1 MVSLAVMR
9 ALVVVN
15 PAATSTTPGMRD
27 VLVGAL
33 AGELKLDVVE
43 TAHRGHARELGAQA
57 AADGIDVV
65 ISVGGDGT
73 VNEVVNGL
81 LENGPAPH
89 LPMLA
94 VIPGGS
100 TNVFS
105 RALGRSRDPVEA
117 TAEILA
123 SLRDGTD
130 PPGVPG
136 HGERDRHQHRGVAA
150 SATTDWTPPRWFVFA
165 AGLGFDADVIAR
177 VEAQR
182 ARGRRST
189 GPLYVRQAVGTFLLG
204 RERRRPAMTLHVP
217 GEAPRDG
224 LFLCLVSNVSPWTYL
239 GARPV
244 VVSPE
249 ASFDTG
255 LDVFAM
261 RRLGAVRMLNNLRQ
275 TLAREPDPRG
285 RVGAPVARPRGAVPH
300 REPPAGLAGRRRPP
314 RAPRPGCG
322 SGTCPPRC
330 ASSPDAAPPALLTH
344 VRRALS
350 TVRDRRVVR
359 SSGAPSTPVVSLL
372 TRGPTM
378 SPICLTGVRLVKTS
392 RKNATCR

>member
-1 MVSLAVMR
+1 VLLGHTVRLRGPGCPPSPKFGWVVVSLVAMR

-15 PAATSTTPGMRD
+15 PAATSTTAKMRD

-33 AGELKLDVVE
+33 ASELKLDLVE

-57 AADGIDVV
+57 ATEGIDLVV
-65 ISVGGDGT
+65 SVGGDGT

-94 VIPGGS
+94 VVPGGS

-123 SLRDGTD
+123 SVRAGNTRMVSLGT
-130 PPGVPG
+130 
-136 HGERDRHQHRGVAA
+136 A
-150 SATTDWTPPRWFVFA
+150 SASGTADADAWTSPRWFVFA
-165 AGLGFDADVIAR
+165 AGLGFDAEVIAR
-177 VEAQR
+177 VEARR
-182 ARGRRST
+182 AEGRRST
-189 GPLYVRQAVGTFLLG
+189 GPLYVREATAAFLRG
-204 RERRRPAMTLHVP
+204 RERRRPAMTLQIP
-217 GEAPRDG
+217 GEPALED

-244 VVSPE
+244 NPSPE

-261 RRLGAVRMLNNLRQ
+261 GRMGSLRMLRTLRQ
-275 TLAREPDPRG
+275 TLAAEPNARG
-285 RVGAPVARPRGAVPH
+285 RGVHRRHDVEELVLTANRPQGWQVDGDYLGTAT
-300 REPPAGLAGRRRPP
+300 GLRV
-314 RAPRPGCG
+314 
-322 SGTCPPRC
+322 
-330 ASSPDAAPPALLTH
+330 TH
-344 VRRALS
+344 VPAAL
-350 TVRDRRVVR
+350 RVV
-359 SSGAPSTPVVSLL
+359 A
-372 TRGPTM
+372 
-378 SPICLTGVRLVKTS
+378 
-392 RKNATCR
+392 